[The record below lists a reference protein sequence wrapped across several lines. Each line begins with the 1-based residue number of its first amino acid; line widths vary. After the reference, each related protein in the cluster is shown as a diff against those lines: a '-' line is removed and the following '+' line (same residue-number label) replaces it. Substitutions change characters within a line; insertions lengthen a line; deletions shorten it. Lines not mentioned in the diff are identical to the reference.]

1 MNTDVLNTN
10 LIEVMKEKIPDGVN
24 LANTLMD
31 ILYIGKEAVYRR
43 LRGEVPFTLNEAS
56 IISKKLG
63 VSLDQIVGISYTNN
77 AMFDLNLLHYSDPIK
92 TYYTILDHYL
102 EVFEALHD
110 DPTSELSTAS
120 NMIPQT
126 FYLQYENL
134 SKFRLFKWMYQN
146 EKVNCVKYFSELT
159 ISDELK
165 QVQKDFVKATQYIQ
179 TTNYIWDC
187 MMFHYLVN
195 DIKYFASIH
204 LITDE
209 EVTNLQAYLLQLLD
223 DLEAIA
229 SKGKFDTGKDVHIYI
244 SNINFEAT
252 YSYVETSNLQLS
264 LIRIFSINSITSRD
278 KDMCKSMKEWVQSL
292 RKFSTMISESGEM
305 QRIQFFKKQREIVE
319 NM

>member
-10 LIEVMKEKIPDGVN
+10 LIEVMKDKIPDGVN
-24 LANTLMD
+24 LANALMD

-43 LRGEVPFTLNEAS
+43 LRGEVPFTFNEAS

-63 VSLDQIVGISYTNN
+63 VSLDQIVGISNTNN
-77 AMFDLNLLHYSDPIK
+77 VIFDLNLLDHSDPIK
-92 TYYTILDHYL
+92 TYYTILDHYVEL
-102 EVFEALHD
+102 FETLYD
-110 DPTSELSTAS
+110 NPTSELSTAS

-126 FYLQYENL
+126 FYLKYENL

-146 EKVNCVKYFSELT
+146 GKVNFVKSFSALN

-165 QVQKDFVKATQYIQ
+165 QAQKDFVQATQYIQ
-179 TTNYIWDC
+179 TTNYIWDS
-187 MMFHYLVN
+187 MMFYYLVN

-204 LITDE
+204 LLTDE
-209 EVTNLQAYLLQLLD
+209 EVTRMQEDLLQLLD

-229 SKGKFDTGKDVHIYI
+229 SKGKFDTGKDIHIYI

-252 YSYVETSNLQLS
+252 YSYVETSSLQLS
-264 LIRIFSINSITSRD
+264 MIRIFSINSITSRD
-278 KDMCKSMKEWVQSL
+278 KDMCKNMKEWIQSL
-292 RKFSTMISESGEM
+292 KKFSTMISESGEM

-319 NM
+319 KM

>member
-1 MNTDVLNTN
+1 MNADVLNTN
-10 LIEVMKEKIPDGVN
+10 LIEVMKNKIPDGVN

-77 AMFDLNLLHYSDPIK
+77 AMFDLNLIHYSDPIK
-92 TYYTILDHYL
+92 TYYTMLGHYVKL
-102 EVFEALHD
+102 FESLSD
-110 DPTSELSTAS
+110 DPSAEVSTAS

-126 FYLQYENL
+126 YYLQYENL

-146 EKVNCVKYFSELT
+146 EKVNCVKYFSELN
-159 ISDELK
+159 IPDELK
-165 QVQKDFVKATQYIQ
+165 QTQKAFAEATQHIQ
-179 TTNYIWDC
+179 TTHFIWDS
-187 MMFHYLVN
+187 MIFYYLVN

-204 LITDE
+204 LITED
-209 EVTNLQAYLLQLLD
+209 EVTKLQDELLRLLN
-223 DLEAIA
+223 DLEGIA
-229 SKGKFDTGKDVHIYI
+229 SRGKFDTGKDICIYI

-252 YSYVETSNLQLS
+252 YGYMETSNMEMS
-264 LIRIFSINSITSRD
+264 LIRIFSIDSITSKD
-278 KDMCKSMKEWVQSL
+278 KEMCRHMKDWILSL

>member
-10 LIEVMKEKIPDGVN
+10 LIEVMKNKIPDGVN

-31 ILYIGKEAVYRR
+31 ILYIGKETVYRR

-56 IISKKLG
+56 IISKKMG

-77 AMFDLNLLHYSDPIK
+77 AMFDLNLLHYSEPIK
-92 TYYTILDHYL
+92 TYYTIISHYL
-102 EVFEALHD
+102 ELFESLRYD
-110 DPTSELSTAS
+110 LTSELSTAS

-126 FYLQYENL
+126 FYLKYDNL

-146 EKVNCVKYFSELT
+146 EKVNCVKYFSELNL
-159 ISDELK
+159 SDELK
-165 QVQKDFVKATQYIQ
+165 QAQKDFVNATQYIQ
-179 TTNYIWDC
+179 TTNYIWDS
-187 MMFHYLVN
+187 MMFVNLVN

-209 EVTNLQAYLLQLLD
+209 EVIKLQEELLMLLD
-223 DLEAIA
+223 DLENIA
-229 SKGKFDTGKDVHIYI
+229 AKGKFNTGKNVRIYI

-252 YSYVETSNLQLS
+252 YSYVETSNMQLS
-264 LIRIFSINSITSRD
+264 LIRVFSINSITSRD

-305 QRIQFFKKQREIVE
+305 QRIQFFKQQREIVE
-319 NM
+319 KM

>member
-10 LIEVMKEKIPDGVN
+10 LIKVMKQKIPDGAN

-77 AMFDLNLLHYSDPIK
+77 AMFDLNLLQSSDPIK
-92 TYYTILDHYL
+92 TYCAILCHYL
-102 EVFEALHD
+102 DLFQALRD

-126 FYLQYENL
+126 FYLKYDCL

-146 EKVNCVKYFSELT
+146 EKVDCVKYFSDLVL
-159 ISDELK
+159 SAELK
-165 QVQKDFVKATQYIQ
+165 QAQKDFVESTQYIQ
-179 TTNYIWDC
+179 STNYIWDS
-187 MMFHYLVN
+187 MMFFHLVN
-195 DIKYFASIH
+195 DIKYFASVH

-209 EVTNLQAYLLQLLD
+209 EVIKLQDELLRLLD
-223 DLEAIA
+223 ELEVIA
-229 SKGKFDTGKDVHIYI
+229 SKGKFETGKDVRIYI

-252 YSYVETSNLQLS
+252 YSFVENSNMQLS
-264 LIRIFSINSITSRD
+264 LIRIFSINSITSSD
-278 KDMCKSMKEWVQSL
+278 KEMCRNMKEWVQSL

-319 NM
+319 SM

>member
-10 LIEVMKEKIPDGVN
+10 LIEVMKEKIPDGIN

-56 IISKKLG
+56 IISKKMG

-77 AMFDLNLLHYSDPIK
+77 AMFDLNLLQSSDPIK
-92 TYYTILDHYL
+92 TYCTILCHYL
-102 EVFEALHD
+102 DLFEGLRN

-126 FYLQYENL
+126 FYLKYDCL

-146 EKVNCVKYFSELT
+146 EKVNCVKYFSDLVL
-159 ISDELK
+159 SDELK
-165 QVQKDFVKATQYIQ
+165 QAQKNFVEATQYIQ
-179 TTNYIWDC
+179 TTNYIWDS
-187 MMFHYLVN
+187 MMFFHLVN
-195 DIKYFASIH
+195 DIKYFASVH

-209 EVTNLQAYLLQLLD
+209 EVIKLQDELLRLLD
-223 DLEAIA
+223 DLEGIA
-229 SKGKFDTGKDVHIYI
+229 TKGKFETGKDVHIYI

-252 YSYVETSNLQLS
+252 YSFVENSNMQLS

-278 KDMCKSMKEWVQSL
+278 KEMCKNMKEWVQSL

>member
-10 LIEVMKEKIPDGVN
+10 LIEVMKNKIPDGVN

-56 IISKKLG
+56 IISKKMG

-77 AMFDLNLLHYSDPIK
+77 AMFDLNLLHYSEPIK
-92 TYYTILDHYL
+92 TYYTIISHYL
-102 EVFEALHD
+102 ELFESLRYD
-110 DPTSELSTAS
+110 LTSELSTAS

-126 FYLQYENL
+126 FYLKYDNL

-146 EKVNCVKYFSELT
+146 EKVNCVKYFSELNL
-159 ISDELK
+159 SDELK
-165 QVQKDFVKATQYIQ
+165 QAQKDFVNATQYIQ
-179 TTNYIWDC
+179 TTNYIWDS
-187 MMFHYLVN
+187 MMFVNLVN

-209 EVTNLQAYLLQLLD
+209 EVIKLQEELLMLLD
-223 DLEAIA
+223 DLENIA
-229 SKGKFDTGKDVHIYI
+229 AKGKFNTGKNVRIYI

-252 YSYVETSNLQLS
+252 YSYVETSNMQLS
-264 LIRIFSINSITSRD
+264 LIRVFSINSITSRD

-305 QRIQFFKKQREIVE
+305 QRIQFFKQQREIVE
-319 NM
+319 KM

>member
-1 MNTDVLNTN
+1 MNADVLNTN
-10 LIEVMKEKIPDGVN
+10 LIEVMKNKIPDGVN

-92 TYYTILDHYL
+92 TYYTLINHYL
-102 EVFEALHD
+102 KVFESLHD

-126 FYLQYENL
+126 FYLKYENL

-146 EKVNCVKYFSELT
+146 EKVNCVKYFSELS

-165 QVQKDFVKATQYIQ
+165 QAQKDFVNATLYIQ
-179 TTNYIWDC
+179 TTNYIWDS
-187 MMFHYLVN
+187 MMFFYLVN

-209 EVTNLQAYLLQLLD
+209 EVIKLQEELLQLLD
-223 DLEAIA
+223 DLENIA
-229 SKGKFDTGKDVHIYI
+229 SKGKFETGKDVHIYI

-252 YSYVETSNLQLS
+252 YSYVETSSLQLS
-264 LIRIFSINSITSRD
+264 LIRIFSINSITSSD
-278 KDMCKSMKEWVQSL
+278 KDMCKSMKEWIQSL

-319 NM
+319 KM

>member
-1 MNTDVLNTN
+1 MNTDVLNTS
-10 LIEVMKEKIPDGVN
+10 LIEAMKERIPDGAN

-56 IISKKLG
+56 IISKKMG
-63 VSLDQIVGISYTNN
+63 VSLDQIVGISFTNN
-77 AMFDLNLLHYSDPIK
+77 AMFNLNLLHYSDPLK
-92 TYYTILDHYL
+92 TYYTILNHYV
-102 EVFEALHD
+102 EVFESLYD

-126 FYLQYENL
+126 FYLQYEHL

-146 EKVNCVKYFSELT
+146 EKVNCVKYFSELK
-159 ISDELK
+159 IPDDLK
-165 QVQKDFVKATQYIQ
+165 RAQKTFVSTTQYIQ
-179 TTNYIWDC
+179 TTYYIWDS
-187 MMFHYLVN
+187 MIFYYLVN

-209 EVTNLQAYLLQLLD
+209 EVIMLQEEILRMLD
-223 DLEAIA
+223 DLEKIA

-252 YSYVETSNLQLS
+252 YSYIETSTLQLS
-264 LIRIFSINSITSRD
+264 LLRVFAINSITSTD
-278 KDMCKSMKEWVQSL
+278 KEMCKNQKEWIQSL
-292 RKFSTMISESGEM
+292 KKFSTMISESGEM
-305 QRIQFFKKQREIVE
+305 QRIQFFKQQREIVE

>member
-10 LIEVMKEKIPDGVN
+10 LIEVMKNKIPDGVN

-56 IISKKLG
+56 IISKKMG

-77 AMFDLNLLHYSDPIK
+77 AMFDLNLLHYSEPIK
-92 TYYTILDHYL
+92 TYYTIISHYL
-102 EVFEALHD
+102 ELFESLRYD
-110 DPTSELSTAS
+110 LTSELSTAS

-126 FYLQYENL
+126 FYLKYDNL

-146 EKVNCVKYFSELT
+146 EKVNCVKYFSELNL
-159 ISDELK
+159 SDELK
-165 QVQKDFVKATQYIQ
+165 QAQKDFVNATQYIQ
-179 TTNYIWDC
+179 TTNYIWDS
-187 MMFHYLVN
+187 MMFVNLVN

-209 EVTNLQAYLLQLLD
+209 EVIKLQEELLMLLD
-223 DLEAIA
+223 DLENIA
-229 SKGKFDTGKDVHIYI
+229 AKGKFNTGKNVRIYI

-252 YSYVETSNLQLS
+252 YSYVETSNMQLS
-264 LIRIFSINSITSRD
+264 LIRVFSINSITSRD
-278 KDMCKSMKEWVQSL
+278 KDMCKSMKEWV
-292 RKFSTMISESGEM
+292 
-305 QRIQFFKKQREIVE
+305 
-319 NM
+319 

>member
-1 MNTDVLNTN
+1 MNADVLNTN
-10 LIEVMKEKIPDGVN
+10 LIEVMKNKIPDGVN

-92 TYYTILDHYL
+92 TYYTLLNHYL
-102 EVFEALHD
+102 KVFESLHD

-126 FYLQYENL
+126 FYLKYENL

-146 EKVNCVKYFSELT
+146 EKVNCVKYFSELN

-165 QVQKDFVKATQYIQ
+165 QAQKDFVNATLYIQ
-179 TTNYIWDC
+179 TTNYIWDS
-187 MMFHYLVN
+187 MMFFYLVN

-209 EVTNLQAYLLQLLD
+209 EVIKLQEELLQLLD
-223 DLEAIA
+223 DLENIA
-229 SKGKFDTGKDVHIYI
+229 SKGKFETGKDVHIYI

-252 YSYVETSNLQLS
+252 YSYVETSSLQLS
-264 LIRIFSINSITSRD
+264 LIRIFSINSITSSD
-278 KDMCKSMKEWVQSL
+278 KDMCKSMKEWIQSL

-319 NM
+319 KM

>member
-92 TYYTILDHYL
+92 TYYKILDHYL
-102 EVFEALHD
+102 ELFESLRD

-126 FYLQYENL
+126 YYLKYDSL
-134 SKFRLFKWMYQN
+134 SKFRLFKWMYQ
-146 EKVNCVKYFSELT
+146 
-159 ISDELK
+159 
-165 QVQKDFVKATQYIQ
+165 
-179 TTNYIWDC
+179 
-187 MMFHYLVN
+187 H
-195 DIKYFASIH
+195 IH
-204 LITDE
+204 ITDY
-209 EVTNLQAYLLQLLD
+209 Q
-223 DLEAIA
+223 
-229 SKGKFDTGKDVHIYI
+229 
-244 SNINFEAT
+244 
-252 YSYVETSNLQLS
+252 
-264 LIRIFSINSITSRD
+264 
-278 KDMCKSMKEWVQSL
+278 
-292 RKFSTMISESGEM
+292 
-305 QRIQFFKKQREIVE
+305 
-319 NM
+319 

>member
-1 MNTDVLNTN
+1 MNADVLNTN
-10 LIEVMKEKIPDGVN
+10 LIEVMKNKIPDGVN

-92 TYYTILDHYL
+92 TYYTLINHYL
-102 EVFEALHD
+102 KVFESLHD

-126 FYLQYENL
+126 FYLKYENL

-146 EKVNCVKYFSELT
+146 EKVNCVKYFSELN

-165 QVQKDFVKATQYIQ
+165 QAQKDFVNATLYIQ
-179 TTNYIWDC
+179 TTNYIWDS
-187 MMFHYLVN
+187 MMFFYLVN

-209 EVTNLQAYLLQLLD
+209 EVIKLQEELLQLLD
-223 DLEAIA
+223 DLENIA
-229 SKGKFDTGKDVHIYI
+229 SKGKFETGKDVHIYI

-252 YSYVETSNLQLS
+252 YSYVETSSLQLS
-264 LIRIFSINSITSRD
+264 LIRIFSINSITSSD
-278 KDMCKSMKEWVQSL
+278 KDMCKSMKEWIQSL

-319 NM
+319 KM

>member
-10 LIEVMKEKIPDGVN
+10 LIEVMKNKIPDGVN

-56 IISKKLG
+56 IISKKMG

-77 AMFDLNLLHYSDPIK
+77 AMFDLNLLHYSEPIK
-92 TYYTILDHYL
+92 TYYTIISHYL
-102 EVFEALHD
+102 ELFESLRYD
-110 DPTSELSTAS
+110 LTSELSTAS

-126 FYLQYENL
+126 FYLKYDNL

-146 EKVNCVKYFSELT
+146 EKVNCVKYFSELNL
-159 ISDELK
+159 SDELK
-165 QVQKDFVKATQYIQ
+165 QAQKDFVNATQYIQ
-179 TTNYIWDC
+179 TTNYIWDS
-187 MMFHYLVN
+187 MMLVNLVN

-209 EVTNLQAYLLQLLD
+209 EVIKLQEELLMLLD
-223 DLEAIA
+223 DLENIA
-229 SKGKFDTGKDVHIYI
+229 AKGKFNTGKNVRIYI

-252 YSYVETSNLQLS
+252 YSYVETSNMQLS
-264 LIRIFSINSITSRD
+264 LIRVFSINSITSRD

-305 QRIQFFKKQREIVE
+305 QRIQFFKQQREIVE
-319 NM
+319 KM

>member
-92 TYYTILDHYL
+92 TYYTLLNHYL
-102 EVFEALHD
+102 KVFESLHD

-126 FYLQYENL
+126 FYLKYENL

-146 EKVNCVKYFSELT
+146 EKVNCVKYFSELN

-165 QVQKDFVKATQYIQ
+165 QAQKDFVNATLYIQ
-179 TTNYIWDC
+179 TTNYIWDS
-187 MMFHYLVN
+187 MMFFYLVN

-209 EVTNLQAYLLQLLD
+209 EVIKLQEELLQLLD
-223 DLEAIA
+223 DLENIA
-229 SKGKFDTGKDVHIYI
+229 SKGKFETGKDVHIYI
-244 SNINFEAT
+244 SNINFGAT
-252 YSYVETSNLQLS
+252 YSYVETSSLQLS
-264 LIRIFSINSITSRD
+264 LIRIFSINSITSSD
-278 KDMCKSMKEWVQSL
+278 KDMCKSMKEWIQSL

-319 NM
+319 KM

>member
-10 LIEVMKEKIPDGVN
+10 LIEVMKNKIPDGVN

-56 IISKKLG
+56 IISKKMG

-159 ISDELK
+159 LSDELK

-209 EVTNLQAYLLQLLD
+209 EVT
-223 DLEAIA
+223 
-229 SKGKFDTGKDVHIYI
+229 
-244 SNINFEAT
+244 
-252 YSYVETSNLQLS
+252 NLQLS

>member
-10 LIEVMKEKIPDGVN
+10 LIEVMKNKIPDGVN

-56 IISKKLG
+56 IISKKMG

-77 AMFDLNLLHYSDPIK
+77 AMFDLNLLHYSEPIK
-92 TYYTILDHYL
+92 TYYTIISHYL
-102 EVFEALHD
+102 ELFESLRYD
-110 DPTSELSTAS
+110 LTSELSTAS

-126 FYLQYENL
+126 FYLKYDNL

-146 EKVNCVKYFSELT
+146 EKVNCVKYFSELNL
-159 ISDELK
+159 SDELK
-165 QVQKDFVKATQYIQ
+165 QAQKDFINATQYIQ
-179 TTNYIWDC
+179 TTNYIWDS
-187 MMFHYLVN
+187 MMFVNLVN

-209 EVTNLQAYLLQLLD
+209 EVIKLQEELLMLLD
-223 DLEAIA
+223 DLENIA
-229 SKGKFDTGKDVHIYI
+229 AKGKFNTGKNVRIYI

-252 YSYVETSNLQLS
+252 YSYVETSNMQLS
-264 LIRIFSINSITSRD
+264 LIRVFSINSITSRD

-305 QRIQFFKKQREIVE
+305 QRIQFFKQQREIVE
-319 NM
+319 KM

>member
-10 LIEVMKEKIPDGVN
+10 PIEVMKNKIPDGVN

-56 IISKKLG
+56 IISKKMG

-77 AMFDLNLLHYSDPIK
+77 AMFDLNLLHYSEPIK
-92 TYYTILDHYL
+92 TYYTIISHYL
-102 EVFEALHD
+102 ELFESLRYD
-110 DPTSELSTAS
+110 LTSELSTAS

-126 FYLQYENL
+126 FYLKYDNL

-146 EKVNCVKYFSELT
+146 EKVNCVKYFSELNL
-159 ISDELK
+159 SDELK
-165 QVQKDFVKATQYIQ
+165 QAQKDFVNATQYIQ
-179 TTNYIWDC
+179 TTNYIWDS
-187 MMFHYLVN
+187 MMFVNLVN

-209 EVTNLQAYLLQLLD
+209 EVIKLQEELLMLLD
-223 DLEAIA
+223 DLENIA
-229 SKGKFDTGKDVHIYI
+229 AKGKFNTGKNVRIYI

-252 YSYVETSNLQLS
+252 YSYVETSNMQLS
-264 LIRIFSINSITSRD
+264 LIRVFSINSITSRD

-305 QRIQFFKKQREIVE
+305 QRIQFFKQQREIVE
-319 NM
+319 KM

>member
-10 LIEVMKEKIPDGVN
+10 LIEVMKNKIPDGVN

-56 IISKKLG
+56 IISKKMG

-77 AMFDLNLLHYSDPIK
+77 AMFDLNLLDYSDPIK

-102 EVFEALHD
+102 EVFEALHN

-126 FYLQYENL
+126 FYLKYDSL

-146 EKVNCVKYFSELT
+146 ERVKCVKYFSELT
-159 ISDELK
+159 LSDELK
-165 QVQKDFVKATQYIQ
+165 QVQKDFVKATQYVQ

-209 EVTNLQAYLLQLLD
+209 EVTNLQADLLQLLD

-252 YSYVETSNLQLS
+252 YSYVETSSLQLS

>member
-1 MNTDVLNTN
+1 MNADVLNTN
-10 LIEVMKEKIPDGVN
+10 LIEVMKNKIPDGVN

-92 TYYTILDHYL
+92 TYYTLLNHYL
-102 EVFEALHD
+102 KVFESLHD

-126 FYLQYENL
+126 FYLKYENL

-146 EKVNCVKYFSELT
+146 EKVNCVKYFSELS

-165 QVQKDFVKATQYIQ
+165 QAQKDFVNATLYIQ
-179 TTNYIWDC
+179 TTNYIWDS
-187 MMFHYLVN
+187 MMFFYLVN
-195 DIKYFASIH
+195 DIKYFGSIH

-209 EVTNLQAYLLQLLD
+209 EVIKLQEELLQLLD
-223 DLEAIA
+223 DLENIA
-229 SKGKFDTGKDVHIYI
+229 SKGKFETGKDVHIYI

-252 YSYVETSNLQLS
+252 YSYVETSSLQLS
-264 LIRIFSINSITSRD
+264 LIRIFSINSITSSD
-278 KDMCKSMKEWVQSL
+278 KDMCKSMKEWIQSL

-319 NM
+319 KM

>member
-10 LIEVMKEKIPDGVN
+10 LIEVMKDKIPDGAN

-56 IISKKLG
+56 IISKKMG

-92 TYYTILDHYL
+92 TYYTIIDHYVEL
-102 EVFEALHD
+102 FESLHD

-126 FYLQYENL
+126 FYLQYDNL

-146 EKVNCVKYFSELT
+146 EKVNCVKYFSELNL
-159 ISDELK
+159 SEELK
-165 QVQKDFVKATQYIQ
+165 QAQKDFVRATQYIQ
-179 TTNYIWDC
+179 TTNYIWDS

-209 EVTNLQAYLLQLLD
+209 EVTKLQEDLLQLLD
-223 DLEAIA
+223 DLENIA

-252 YSYVETSNLQLS
+252 YSYVETSSIQLS

-278 KDMCKSMKEWVQSL
+278 KDMCKGMKEWVQSL